1 MTLQRQRYP
10 RTPVEIVWRRQ
21 SIIRWAVGILLLAAA
36 IWWFVFE
43 TEYVIA
49 APTGAAY
56 ASGYDPARAA
66 EEWHFKY
73 GSIGSEGSSGL
84 PTLVLKALPVIYEKR
99 LDGRGWGHFG
109 FLQEEGEPLPIGFSR
124 RRVDGIERAWLNCSV
139 CHVSTVRVDGERR
152 EIYGGPANNL
162 RLYEFIEF
170 LLFVGRDPGFDADAV
185 IAAIN
190 SDEVDGHLGP
200 FGRILYRLVVM
211 PRVKEALLELNDS
224 LAFVSRQEGWG
235 PGRVDTFNPYKALQF
250 NFPMGPEAIDEVA
263 LNGASDYPSLWQQ
276 RPREGMRLHW
286 DGNNTSV
293 DERNLSAALGAGVT
307 PLTVDVAAIERVRD
321 WMWELEPPPFPG
333 PIDRAEAERGEAIFA
348 ARCAGCHGMR
358 PLGAPGERA
367 AYDYDRARHPGLG
380 EVVPLGDIG
389 TDPGRWA
396 SYTPNFAAA
405 QNLLFAGTPHRFR
418 HFRKTAGYA
427 SHPLDGIW
435 ARSPYLHNGSVPT
448 LRDLLDPAADRPGV
462 FGRGGEE
469 FDLERVGYSGTDD
482 PADTV
487 AGPLFV
493 YDTTVPG
500 NANTGHE
507 GPRYGTDLPDA
518 DKDALVEYMKTL

>member
-1 MTLQRQRYP
+1 
-10 RTPVEIVWRRQ
+10 V
-21 SIIRWAVGILLLAAA
+21 RWVIGLLVLAALV
-36 IWWFVFE
+36 WWFVFR
-43 TEYVIA
+43 TEYVVA
-49 APTGAAY
+49 TGLATPVQYSAQE
-56 ASGYDPARAA
+56 GYDEARAREA
-66 EEWHFKY
+66 WHFMY

-84 PTLVLKALPVIYEKR
+84 PTLVLKALPVIYDAR
-99 LDGRGWGHFG
+99 MNGRGWSHFG

-124 RRVDGIERAWLNCSV
+124 RRVAGIERAWLNCSV
-139 CHVSTVRVDGERR
+139 CHVSTVRDGEERR
-152 EIYGGPANNL
+152 LVLGGPANNL
-162 RLYEFIEF
+162 RLHEFIEF
-170 LLFVGRDPGFDADAV
+170 LLFVGRDPGFDAETV
-185 IAAIN
+185 IAAVN
-190 SDEVDGHLGP
+190 SDAVDGHLGP
-200 FGRILYRLVVM
+200 FGRLLYRMVVV
-211 PRVKEALLELNDS
+211 PRVRDALLGLNDS
-224 LAFVSRQEGWG
+224 LDFVSRQHDWG

-250 NFPMGPEAIDEVA
+250 SFPMGPEAIDEVA

-307 PLTVDVAAIERVRD
+307 PLTVDVSSIERVRE
-321 WMWELEPPPFPG
+321 WMWELEAPPFPRE
-333 PIDRAEAERGEAIFA
+333 IDRAAAARGEAIFSA
-348 ARCAGCHGMR
+348 MCADCHGMR
-358 PLGAPGERA
+358 PLGEPGERL
-367 AYDYDRARHPGLG
+367 AYDYDRARHTGLG
-380 EVVPLGDIG
+380 EVVPLSDIG

-448 LRDLLDPAADRPGV
+448 LRDLLEPADRRPES
-462 FGRGGEE
+462 FHRGGDA
-469 FDLERVGYSGTDD
+469 FDFEKVGYSGEDE

-487 AGPLFV
+487 AGRLFL
-493 YDTTVPG
+493 YDTSVPG